1 MNSLASGTKVLV
13 DTASQC
19 LPGKWGRE
27 PPTAYPCTRHLSSE
41 HYAWQG
47 TRSEHPPKFRAV
59 VTFVVIA
66 NLELQLCLK
75 RSPQSKLG
83 SPTLLILGLLLLA
96 LLWEPLLII
105 MHAMGRL
112 GQENKNLAPPLPLT
126 SVYHWHLSSFLF
138 CESRLGAIRFLCSS
152 ESTAF
157 RCASLPVFF
166 ILFALLFACGST
178 LCVSLY
184 FYPLGLK

>member
-1 MNSLASGTKVLV
+1 MFTWEVGERATY
-13 DTASQC
+13 C
-19 LPGKWGRE
+19 LP
-27 PPTAYPCTRHLSSE
+27 PYTRHLSSE
-41 HYAWQG
+41 HCAWQG

-59 VTFVVIA
+59 PEVVTLVVIA
-66 NLELQLCLK
+66 DLELQLCLK

-112 GQENKNLAPPLPLT
+112 GQENENLAPPLPLT

-152 ESTAF
+152 ESAAF